1 MDTKM
6 KTLAAVTT
14 AKGTSA
20 ISSIQ
25 LLGAGASAIIEEI
38 FEPGEGKKCIL
49 ETGNILVGN
58 IVDGP
63 EVIDHVVVGCE
74 GQEDYSISCH
84 GNPII
89 VEMIMKL
96 LKDKGAELV
105 TAEELLGVK
114 FADEGGNTIAQ
125 ECKLAQLKAVTLE
138 GVRIIANQ
146 ADTGL
151 SKMAAFW
158 LEEKISLE
166 KIKTECERIL
176 ADSVTAD
183 LIISGAKVVIAGPP
197 NSGKSTL
204 LNCLC
209 GRTKAIVTD
218 IAGTTRDWVGARCRA
233 DSLLME
239 LVDTAGLN
247 EELSGQ
253 NDIDK
258 ESQKKAAEL
267 LSDCDVVLFV
277 LDGSTKEIPR
287 FKFDKGKKVIV
298 VLNKSDIGSE
308 LCEEQLGLEF
318 DGCVRISAKTGDGID
333 ELAETIRRVLRV
345 AGFDLTWAVCFTE
358 RQKRLLEGL
367 LGAKNISQ
375 AESAITELL
384 NGGVCI

>member
-1 MDTKM
+1 M

-25 LLGAGASAIIEEI
+25 LSGVGAGAIIEKI
-38 FEPGEGKKCIL
+38 FEPGEGKKCRF

-58 IVDGP
+58 IVDGG
-63 EVIDHVVVGCE
+63 EVVDHVVVGCE

-96 LKDKGAELV
+96 LKKYGAELV
-105 TAEELLGVK
+105 TAEKLLAVK
-114 FADEGGNTIAQ
+114 FADEDGNTIEQ
-125 ECKLAQLKAVTLE
+125 ECKLAQLKAVTFE
-138 GVRIIANQ
+138 GVKIIANQ
-146 ADTGL
+146 ANAGL
-151 SKMAAFW
+151 SKTATNW
-158 LEEKISLE
+158 LEGERSLE
-166 KIKTECERIL
+166 KIKIECRRIL
-176 ADSVTAD
+176 ANSETAG
-183 LIISGAKVVIAGPP
+183 LIINGAKVVIAGPP

-218 IAGTTRDWVGARCRA
+218 IAGTTRDWVGARCRTE
-233 DSLLME
+233 SLMME
-239 LVDTAGLN
+239 LIDTAGLD
-247 EELSGQ
+247 EELSGR

-258 ESQKKAAEL
+258 ESQKRALEL
-267 LSDCDVVLFV
+267 LTDCDVVLFV
-277 LDGSTKEIPR
+277 LDGSTAEKQEI
-287 FKFDKGKKVIV
+287 KFQRQKKVIV
-298 VLNKSDIGSE
+298 VLNKSDIGCE
-308 LCEEQLGLEF
+308 LYEEQLGFEF
-318 DGCVRISAKTGDGID
+318 DGCVRISAKTGAEVG
-333 ELAETIRRVLRV
+333 ELVEKIRGVLGV
-345 AGFDLTWAVCFTE
+345 AGFDLTKGVCFTE

-367 LGAKNISQ
+367 LRAKNVSQ